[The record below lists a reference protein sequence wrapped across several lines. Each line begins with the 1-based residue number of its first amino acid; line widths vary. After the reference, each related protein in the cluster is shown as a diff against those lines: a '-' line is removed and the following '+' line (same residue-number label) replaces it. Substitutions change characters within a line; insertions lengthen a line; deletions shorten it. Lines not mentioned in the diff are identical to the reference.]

1 MEIMKNT
8 SRVLIYARIALILHA
23 FVLVLFILHLG
34 KPLFIPLFF
43 AFLTAILLYPVTQF
57 FERLRLA
64 KGLAAI
70 LSVILFIIFIG
81 AIIFFFNLEL
91 AHFLRDLPKVQGKFQ
106 EAIQGLQT
114 WISNKYNIDDAK
126 QVQYLSKS
134 VNGILSSVVNSAG
147 STFIGL
153 VEFVVLF
160 AFFLIF
166 TFFILNHRRLL
177 RQFLLSFFDEEQ
189 QIKVHDIVDT
199 IRNVINSYVLGL
211 LTEMGVLFVLIF
223 TTLMIMG
230 IKYAL
235 LMAVIAAIL
244 NIIPYIGI
252 YTAAAFSMLIA
263 LANGTG
269 GQALEIAIVFIVVH
283 FLDANIIMPH
293 IVGGRVKINPLITI
307 VAVIMGRL
315 VWGIPGM
322 FLFIPLMAMLRI
334 ISERVEEMKPWAIL
348 IGEDK
353 ISKQ

>member
-1 MEIMKNT
+1 MEEKKNT
-8 SRVLIYARIALILHA
+8 SKFLRYARIALILHA
-23 FVLVLFILHLG
+23 FVLVLFILHIG
-34 KPLFIPLFF
+34 MTLFIPLFF

-57 FERLRLA
+57 FERMHLG
-64 KGLAAI
+64 KGISAI
-70 LSVILFIIFIG
+70 LSVVLFIIFIG
-81 AIIFFFNLEL
+81 AIVFFFNLEL
-91 AHFLRDLPKVQGKFQ
+91 AHFLKDLPKVQSKFQ
-106 EAIQGLQT
+106 ESIQGLQN

-126 QVQYLSKS
+126 QMSYFGKS
-134 VNGILSSVVNSAG
+134 VNGILSSIMSSAG
-147 STFIGL
+147 STVIGL
-153 VEFVVLF
+153 VEFLVLF

-177 RQFLLSFFDEEQ
+177 REFLLAFFDKQ
-189 QIKVHDIVDT
+189 QQVKVHDIVDT

-211 LTEMGVLFVLIF
+211 LTEIAVLFALIF

-235 LMAVIAAIL
+235 LMAVIAGIL

-269 GQALEIAIVFIVVH
+269 GQAIEIAIVFIVVH

-293 IVGGRVKINPLITI
+293 IVGGRVKINPFITI

-322 FLFIPLMAMLRI
+322 FLFIPLMAMVRI
-334 ISERVEEMKPWAIL
+334 ISERVDEMRPWAIL

-353 ISKQ
+353 DY